1 VDDVEAWVK
10 AIGAL
15 HAAWSERT
23 NAGANPVPRPA
34 DETLLEHVER
44 FSFDAQAQALTAA
57 LDGLMGDET
66 EASVD

>member
-1 VDDVEAWVK
+1 
-10 AIGAL
+10 
-15 HAAWSERT
+15 
-23 NAGANPVPRPA
+23 VPRPA